1 VIRRALDKFRQRR
14 QFWESVPLRGHV
26 LILAAIFSIFSIFGF
41 LSDVMSL
48 GRGPWG
54 TVLVNALLSG
64 VVSVFWALAI
74 MRHAVFVVPAIGLF
88 VFLNWMNGFNGPAVV
103 PAPLHPLQAR
113 LAQDAGA
120 VIVAVTTGYA
130 LFIVFIASEGQRYLR
145 AHAEVSLA
153 REIHQRLVPPIVRRI
168 GGVDFYGSSIP
179 SSEVGGDLV
188 DVVERGDG
196 WVAYLADVSG
206 HGVAS
211 GALMGMFKSA
221 MRTRLAAGGQLG
233 PIFDDVDRVVMELRK
248 PGMFVTCA
256 MVTSLSAGELQF
268 VVAGHPPVLHYR
280 RATATVDEL
289 STPQPPLALI
299 DERRPF
305 VSARVTVAA
314 GDVLA
319 LVSDGLMEVFD
330 RGDREYGIDRI
341 KATLVAH
348 GTRPL
353 EELFDA
359 VMGGVRKHGTQLDD
373 QSLLLVRV
381 GATHLH

>member
-1 VIRRALDKFRQRR
+1 
-14 QFWESVPLRGHV
+14 
-26 LILAAIFSIFSIFGF
+26 
-41 LSDVMSL
+41 M
-48 GRGPWG
+48 
-54 TVLVNALLSG
+54 LVNALMSG
-64 VVSVFWALAI
+64 AVSVFWALAI
-74 MRHAVFVVPAIGLF
+74 MRHAAFVVPAIGLF
-88 VFLNWMNGFNGPAVV
+88 VFMNWMNGFSGPVV
-103 PAPLHPLQAR
+103 ESGPLRPLQVR
-113 LAQDAGA
+113 LVQDAAG

-130 LFIVFIASEGQRYLR
+130 LFIVFIANEGKRYLR
-145 AHAEVSLA
+145 AHAEVALA
-153 REIHQRLVPPIVRRI
+153 REIHQRLVPPIVRSI
-168 GGVDFYGSSIP
+168 GGVDFFGSSLP

-188 DVVERGDG
+188 DVLESENG

-221 MRTRLAAGGQLG
+221 MRTRLAAGGPLG
-233 PIFDDVDRVVMELRK
+233 AIFDDVERVMTEVRK

-256 MVTSLSAGELQF
+256 MVTPSGAGVLQF

-280 RATATVDEL
+280 RATGTVHEL

-299 DERRPF
+299 DDRRPF
-305 VSARVTVAA
+305 VSARVAVGA

-330 RGDREYGIDRI
+330 RSDREYGIEPI
-341 KATLVAH
+341 TASLVAH

-353 EELFDA
+353 SELFDA
-359 VMGGVRKHGTQLDD
+359 IMDGVRQHGAQLDD

-381 GATHLH
+381 GAPHLH

>member
-1 VIRRALDKFRQRR
+1 MIRRALDAARRRR

-26 LILAAIFSIFSIFGF
+26 LILAAIFSIFSMFGF
-41 LSDVMSL
+41 LSDIMSF
-48 GRGPWG
+48 GRGSWDS
-54 TVLVNALLSG
+54 VLVNALLSG
-64 VVSVFWALAI
+64 VVSVFWALAV
-74 MRHAVFVVPAIGLF
+74 MRHAMFVVPAIALF
-88 VFLNWMNGFNGPAVV
+88 AFLNWMNGFSGPADV
-103 PAPLHPLQAR
+103 AGQLRPLQVR
-113 LAQDAGA
+113 LTQDAVG

-130 LFIVFIASEGQRYLR
+130 FFIVFIANEGKRYLR
-145 AHAEVSLA
+145 AHTEVALA
-153 REIHQRLVPPIVRRI
+153 REIHQRLVPPIDRRI
-168 GGVDFYGSSIP
+168 LGVDFFGNSLP

-188 DVVERGDG
+188 DVVESEKG

-319 LVSDGLMEVFD
+319 IVSDGLMEVFD
-330 RGDREYGIDRI
+330 RGDREYGLERI
-341 KATLVAH
+341 KASLVQH

-353 EELFDA
+353 NELFDA
-359 VMGGVRKHGTQLDD
+359 IMDGVRKHGAQLDD
-373 QSLLLVRV
+373 QSLLLVRI
-381 GATHLH
+381 GAPHLH